1 MNFQTHQLFRNVIGI
16 LFLALIFMT
25 AGCSNAVDNKPTKI
39 DSLISAYNDYG
50 LFHGTVLVAENG
62 RIIFEKGYGPANRE
76 WNTLHAPDTKFRI
89 ASITKTFTA
98 VLIMQ
103 LVETGK
109 VDLNGKLTD
118 YLPFY
123 RKETGERVTIHH
135 LLSHS
140 SGIPDYLGI
149 PGFWQNQ
156 ILLQF
161 SRKEFV
167 HRFCSGDL
175 EFEPG
180 FKYQYNNSGYYLLGL
195 IIEEM
200 TGKSFETALQK
211 YILEPLGMKN
221 TGMDNNR
228 VVLKNRAT
236 GYVKS
241 GFDFL
246 NVPYLNIDNSYA
258 SGQMYSTVRDLYLFD
273 QALYTDLLLSPQHR
287 DKLFA
292 SHYYYAKGDYSIG
305 YDWELGKLPLSECSE
320 GAAYAQHMGGL
331 NGFNTLFCRLIE
343 DKHLIVLLGNLD
355 SAPLKE
361 MRQKI
366 ANILYDKSIDMPLK
380 SIAWEI
386 REIIE
391 EKGVNSAIRVYHS
404 IRTEQSTEY
413 DLGERELNAV
423 GYYLLRNKRIE
434 EAIQIFQLNVEVYP
448 DYANGWDSLAEACM
462 LNGDKKLAIEYY
474 QKCLKLNPK
483 SQNALNMLRKLN
495 E

>member
-1 MNFQTHQLFRNVIGI
+1 MNFQTHRLFNKVIGI
-16 LFLALIFMT
+16 LFLALIFEMG
-25 AGCSNAVDNKPTKI
+25 GCTNVIDNKSTKI

-50 LFHGTVLVAENG
+50 HFHGIVLVAENG
-62 RIIFEKGYGPANRE
+62 RIILEKGYGLANRE
-76 WNTLHAPDTKFRI
+76 WDIPHDPDTKFRI

-98 VLIMQ
+98 VLVMQ

-123 RKETGERVTIHH
+123 RKDTGERVTVHH

-140 SGIPDYLGI
+140 SGIPDYLRI

-156 ILLQF
+156 LLLQY
-161 SRKEFV
+161 SRKDFV

-180 FKYQYNNSGYYLLGL
+180 SKYQYNNSGYYLLGL
-195 IIEEM
+195 IIEEV
-200 TGKSFETALQK
+200 TGESFETALQEN
-211 YILEPLGMKN
+211 ILKPLGMKN
-221 TGMDNNR
+221 TGVDNNR
-228 VVLKNRAT
+228 VVLKKRAA
-236 GYVKS
+236 GYIKS

-246 NVPYLNIDNSYA
+246 NVSYLNIDNIYA
-258 SGQMYSTVRDLYLFD
+258 SGQMYSTAEDLYLFD
-273 QALYTDLLLSPQHR
+273 QALYTDQLLSPQYR
-287 DKLFA
+287 DKLFTPY
-292 SHYYYAKGDYSIG
+292 HYYPKGDYSIG
-305 YDWELGKLPLSECSE
+305 YDWELGKLPLADSSD

-361 MRQKI
+361 MRQKM
-366 ANILYDKSIDMPLK
+366 ANILYDRPYDMPLK

-386 REIIE
+386 RKIIE
-391 EKGVNSAIRVYHS
+391 EKGMNSAIQAYHS
-404 IRTEQSTEY
+404 IRAEQSDEY

-423 GYYLLRNKRIE
+423 GYYFLRNGKRK
-434 EAIQIFQLNVEVYP
+434 EAIEIFQLNVEVYP
-448 DYANGWDSLAEACM
+448 DYANGWDSLAEAYM
-462 LNGDKKLAIEYY
+462 LNGDKKLAIKYY
-474 QKCLKLNPK
+474 KKCLKLNPK